1 MKLKDGLY
9 HKLVFLP
16 KINKIDADYPCVYTK
31 HARESALTD
40 KYGLIILPKT
50 YNIAKSDIIE
60 LEIKNND
67 INKLVIRI
75 GYNDKYDLILVI
87 SFYTGMIKTVWLNKK
102 DDNHYTL
109 DKNKYIKESE
119 AYIN

>member
-40 KYGLIILPKT
+40 KYGVIILPKS
-50 YNIAKSDIIE
+50 YNLANSDIIE

-67 INKLVIRI
+67 INKLVIRTP
-75 GYNDKYDLILVI
+75 YNNKYDLTIVI
-87 SFYTGMIKTVWLNKK
+87 SFYSGMIKTVWLNKK
-102 DDNHYTL
+102 DDNHDTL

>member
-1 MKLKDGLY
+1 MRIKDGLY

-16 KINKIDADYPCVYTK
+16 KINKPDADYPCVYTQ
-31 HARESALTD
+31 HAREAALTD
-40 KYGLIILPKT
+40 KYGVIILPNS
-50 YNIAKSDIIE
+50 YNLANSDIIE

-67 INKLVIRI
+67 INKLVIRAP
-75 GYNDKYDLILVI
+75 YNNKYDLTIVI
-87 SFYTGMIKTVWLNKK
+87 SFYSGVIKTVWLNKK
-102 DDNHYTL
+102 DDNHDTL

>member
-1 MKLKDGLY
+1 MRIKDGLY

-16 KINKIDADYPCVYTK
+16 KINKIDADYPCVYTQ